1 MLKKYFLT
9 IILSFIISN
18 FSYAFHQNGS
28 SSIDREATEVLKKK
42 DVQAEYCTQKV
53 STITKDELVTEEV
66 IKDGEK
72 ITQESVKEKK
82 YLSDITIDYKDVVD

>member
-18 FSYAFHQNGS
+18 FSYAFHQIGS
-28 SSIDREATEVLKKK
+28 SKIDIEATEGLKKK

-53 STITKDELVTEEV
+53 STVTKDV
-66 IKDGEK
+66 
-72 ITQESVKEKK
+72 
-82 YLSDITIDYKDVVD
+82 